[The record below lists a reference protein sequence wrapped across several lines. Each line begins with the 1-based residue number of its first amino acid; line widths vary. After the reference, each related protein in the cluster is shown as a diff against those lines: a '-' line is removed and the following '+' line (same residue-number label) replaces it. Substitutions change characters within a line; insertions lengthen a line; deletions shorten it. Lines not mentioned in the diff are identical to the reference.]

1 MASAPIHAFLE
12 FFLTSTQH
20 NIFSKPLAAFP
31 LTYHRNNGQRCKRGM
46 NPGTMTNSNPQTEI
60 WPNWIWT
67 SNLLFFFPVIN
78 PSQQNPNFQQ
88 PCRILP
94 TTWCEKE
101 KILVTSIFSFHTIF
115 SALSKTNF
123 VILGNVYFVVC
134 RCFKLFSKILL
145 FDKELKYMIV
155 S

>member
-1 MASAPIHAFLE
+1 MLSWSFFNQYSAQY
-12 FFLTSTQH
+12 FFQATGCFPTYLSLKQWTAVQERNESWH
-20 NIFSKPLAAFP
+20 NDKQQSSDRNLAKLDF
-31 LTYHRNNGQRCKRGM
+31 R
-46 NPGTMTNSNPQTEI
+46 
-60 WPNWIWT
+60 T